1 MPVKGIDQVNRR
13 IASKLNDIDSVVT
26 RKVITEVLMTGQNH
40 GIMLTPVGDT
50 SNLINSR
57 FLQIKNT
64 GYGFTGQAGYTAN
77 YAKFVHDGGAK
88 NWQKIG
94 AEDRFLEK
102 GFEENMPELRQ
113 IIIDGYKI

>member
-13 IASKLNDIDSVVT
+13 IKSTLENIDSVVT

-40 GIMLTPVGDT
+40 AVMLTPVDT

-77 YAKFVHDGGAK
+77 YAKYVHDGGPK

-94 AEDRFLEK
+94 AEDKFLEK
-102 GFEENMPELRQ
+102 GFEENLPELRQ

>member
-13 IASKLNDIDSVVT
+13 IKSTLENIDSVVT

-40 GIMLTPVGDT
+40 AVILTPVDT

-57 FLQIKNT
+57 FLQIKNV

-77 YAKFVHDGGAK
+77 YAKFVHDGGPK

-94 AEDRFLEK
+94 AEDQFLYK

>member
-1 MPVKGIDQVNRR
+1 MPVKGIDQVNKR
-13 IASKLNDIDSVVT
+13 IASTLNNIGDKIT
-26 RKVITEVLMTGQNH
+26 RKTLTQVLMTGQNH
-40 GIMLTPVGDT
+40 SIMLTPVDT

-57 FLQIKNT
+57 FIQIQNNGMNFK
-64 GYGFTGQAGYTAN
+64 GLAGYTAN
-77 YAKFVHDGGAK
+77 YAKYVHDGGPK

>member
-1 MPVKGIDQVNRR
+1 MPVKGIDQVNKR
-13 IASKLNDIDSVVT
+13 IKSTLENIDSVVT

-40 GIMLTPVGDT
+40 AVMLTPVDT

-57 FLQIKNT
+57 FIQIQNNGTTFK
-64 GYGFTGQAGYTAN
+64 GMAGYTAN
-77 YAKFVHDGGAK
+77 YAKYVHDGGPK

-94 AEDRFLEK
+94 AEDKFLEK

>member
-1 MPVKGIDQVNRR
+1 MPVKGMDQVNRR

-40 GIMLTPVGDT
+40 AVMLTPVDT

-57 FLQIKNT
+57 FLQIKNA
-64 GYGFTGQAGYTAN
+64 GYGFIGQAGYTAN
-77 YAKFVHDGGAK
+77 YAKYVHDGGLK

-102 GFEENMPELRQ
+102 GFEENLPELRQ

>member
-1 MPVKGIDQVNRR
+1 MPVKGMDQVNKR
-13 IASKLNDIDSVVT
+13 IKSTLENIDSVVS

-40 GIMLTPVGDT
+40 GIMLTPVDT

-57 FLQIKNT
+57 FLQIKNA
-64 GYGFTGQAGYTAN
+64 GYGFIGQAGYTAN
-77 YAKFVHDGGAK
+77 YAKYVHDGGQK
-88 NWQKIG
+88 NWQKLG

-102 GFEENMPELRQ
+102 GFEENFPELRQ